1 MFRTLANRKCD
12 EIPRWN
18 RDRLWNRN
26 LLATMMKFQCGIETV
41 CGITNK
47 SQNVMKFQC
56 GIETDF
62 GNAIWLAATT
72 NFQGGKETIMEMQM
86 DLHLQ

>member
-1 MFRTLANRKCD
+1 MEMQFIGDGD
-12 EIPRWN
+12 EIPMWN
-18 RDRLWNRN
+18 RDNLWKCD
-26 LLATMMKFQCGIETV
+26 LLATMMKFQGGIETV

-62 GNAIWLAATT
+62 GNV
-72 NFQGGKETIMEMQM
+72 G
-86 DLHLQ
+86 